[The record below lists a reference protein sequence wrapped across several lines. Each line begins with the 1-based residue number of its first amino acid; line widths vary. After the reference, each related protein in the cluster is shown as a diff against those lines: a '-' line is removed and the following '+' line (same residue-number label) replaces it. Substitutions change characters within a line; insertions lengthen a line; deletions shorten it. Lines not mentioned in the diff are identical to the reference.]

1 MTISELSTGNPSPFD
16 AIRDEDEYG
25 EYWSARSLQ
34 PTLGYDQ
41 WRRFEDSI
49 ERARASITNAG
60 MDPDDH
66 VASTGK
72 MVQIG
77 SGATRYVQDYR
88 LTRYGA
94 YVVAMNGDPRK
105 SEIAAAQTY
114 FAVKTR
120 EAEVAAPALTGPE
133 LMARALIEAKAT
145 IDANLKRV
153 AELEPPAR
161 AWTAL
166 AAAEGDYSLR
176 DAAQI
181 LSRDPDITIG
191 QNRLARLLRALR
203 WIDSGG
209 IPYQHHVDT
218 GRIRSRARTYKHPR
232 TGEEMTATPQVRIT
246 GKGLTWLHRH
256 LGGTAPLTEQPHLE
270 VVS

>member
-1 MTISELSTGNPSPFD
+1 MSTDLTQFNFHGDGVRVVTDEQGEPLFVLADILAALGLTRRPAAVAERLDDDVRQTYPIADAMGRVQQTLVVTEPGMYDVIVRSDSPQARPFRRWVTHEVLP
-16 AIRDEDEYG
+16 AIR
-25 EYWSARSLQ
+25 R
-34 PTLGYDQ
+34 
-41 WRRFEDSI
+41 
-49 ERARASITNAG
+49 
-60 MDPDDH
+60 
-66 VASTGK
+66 TG
-72 MVQIG
+72 
-77 SGATRYVQDYR
+77 
-88 LTRYGA
+88 
-94 YVVAMNGDPRK
+94 
-105 SEIAAAQTY
+105 TY
-114 FAVKTR
+114 A
-120 EAEVAAPALTGPE
+120 ALTGPE
-133 LMARALIEAKAT
+133 LMARALIEAQAT
-145 IDANLKRV
+145 LEASQQRV

-191 QNRLARLLRALR
+191 QNRLARLLRSLR

-209 IPYQHHVDT
+209 VPYQHHVDT

-232 TGEEMTATPQVRIT
+232 TGEEMTATPQVRVT
-246 GKGLTWLHRH
+246 GKGLAWLHEH